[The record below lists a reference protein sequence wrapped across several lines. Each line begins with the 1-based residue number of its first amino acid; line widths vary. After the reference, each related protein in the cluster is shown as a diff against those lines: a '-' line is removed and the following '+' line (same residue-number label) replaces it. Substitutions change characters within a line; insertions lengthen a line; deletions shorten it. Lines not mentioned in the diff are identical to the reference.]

1 MILLI
6 CCLSRGRVEV
16 SNTVKPGIQHSECPS
31 SYSASSGS
39 QNYASRSSRFQ
50 ASECSSSTWQVSMH
64 QSPGVQHSGN
74 SNLMYTSFE
83 SQGSRLQSFEPH
95 SSGFQSLEPHS
106 SGLHSSG
113 LHSSGLH
120 SSGLQ
125 SSGLQSSGLQ
135 SSGLQS
141 ASLQSSGS
149 QGSGLPA
156 TGLEGGKAQT
166 CFLCSQRVGVG
177 KEALKRH
184 LQQVHSHSAIFN

>member
-106 SGLHSSG
+106 SGL
-113 LHSSGLH
+113 
-120 SSGLQ
+120 
-125 SSGLQSSGLQ
+125 QSSGLQ

-156 TGLEGGKAQT
+156 TGLEGGKSQT

-184 LQQVHSHSAIFN
+184 LQVVHSHSAIFN